1 MARGGWPAAAEA
13 AEAPESPHGRRSRD
27 VDATASGRPRA
38 TPERG
43 SDRVAAVPSD
53 AHAAPTFRRAVVA
66 LSGHP
71 NGQRLVRLVA
81 ELAKAHKAEL
91 IGVHVVEIDWSMPLD
106 MDVAGRS
113 EEIQRVL
120 DVAEGTAEAAGVKLE
135 PVLLQARDVGAA
147 LVDETVEREADL
159 LVVGLAYRTKFGG
172 DFAIGRTIPYILKN
186 APCAVWVV
194 REPIQEE
201 IQ

>member
-1 MARGGWPAAAEA
+1 V
-13 AEAPESPHGRRSRD
+13 PEP
-27 VDATASGRPRA
+27 T
-38 TPERG
+38 
-43 SDRVAAVPSD
+43 
-53 AHAAPTFRRAVVA
+53 AAPTFRRAVIA

-71 NGQRLVRLVA
+71 NGMRLVKLVA
-81 ELAKAHKAEL
+81 ELVRPHKGEL
-91 IGVHVVEIDWSMPLD
+91 IGVHVVEVDWSMPLD

-113 EEIQRVL
+113 EEIQQVL
-120 DVAEGTAEAAGVKLE
+120 DMAEGTAEAAGVKLE
-135 PVLLQARDVGAA
+135 SVLLQARDVGAA
-147 LVDETVEREADL
+147 LVDEALERDADV

-201 IQ
+201 ST

>member
-1 MARGGWPAAAEA
+1 M
-13 AEAPESPHGRRSRD
+13 
-27 VDATASGRPRA
+27 
-38 TPERG
+38 
-43 SDRVAAVPSD
+43 
-53 AHAAPTFRRAVVA
+53 
-66 LSGHP
+66 
-71 NGQRLVRLVA
+71 VRLVA

-120 DVAEGTAEAAGVKLE
+120 DVAEGTAESAGVNLE

-147 LVDETVEREADL
+147 LVDEAVEREADL

-172 DFAIGRTIPYILKN
+172 DFAIGRTIPYVLKN

-194 REPIQEE
+194 REPIPEE
-201 IQ
+201 TT